1 MFDSIV
7 KLDSS
12 VKNDD
17 NLHMAGKKQ
26 FNEEETL
33 DRAITV
39 FWERGYA
46 ATSMQDLAQATGVLR
61 GSLYNAYGDKQAIF
75 LRVFERYR
83 RGFLDAARAQLANS
97 DPAVALHDFFAYTI
111 RTMTEIVPP
120 TPASPGPSTRGCLT
134 TKIATDE
141 TAMDE
146 PVRAALRS
154 MLDELEEILL
164 ARLVMADARARLAL
178 PPADAARLAA
188 TLTRGIVVMER
199 IYHAPAVLLAT
210 ADSLVEVLFKSTRP
224 AVPPMHS

>member
-1 MFDSIV
+1 MFDRIV
-7 KLDSS
+7 KLDSG
-12 VKNDD
+12 VKNTH
-17 NLHMAGKKQ
+17 NLNMAGKKQ
-26 FNEEETL
+26 FNEEQTL
-33 DRAITV
+33 DRAIGV

-83 RGFLDAARAQLANS
+83 RTFLDAARLQLAAA
-97 DPAVALHDFFAYTI
+97 DPATALHDFFAYTI
-111 RTMTEIVPP
+111 NTMTEAVPP
-120 TPASPGPSTRGCLT
+120 VAPSQETSTRGCLT

-146 PVRAALRS
+146 PVRTALRG

-164 ARLVMADARARLAL
+164 TRLAMADARARLTL

-199 IYHAPAVLLAT
+199 IYHAPAALLAT
-210 ADSLVEVLFKSTRP
+210 ADSLVKVLFQP
-224 AVPPMHS
+224 NP